1 MALVAHVAL
10 VSESAKVSRTALDRA
25 AAAIAKQ
32 VTRDLGPLWSVRATV
47 SGFASVAEVPVG
59 YWPVIVQDDVGAGA
73 LGYHLDR
80 NGQPYALVR
89 SGRGWELTAS
99 HETLEM
105 LADPFG
111 SRTVAGPSV
120 KPGQGRVQYLVEVCD
135 PCEAETYAY
144 TVNGVTVSDF
154 YTPHFFD
161 PKANVATR
169 YSFTGA
175 IKAPRTI
182 LRGGYMSWLEPKSG
196 HLWQQLWLG
205 ARKEFRD
212 LGPADAPLR
221 GQVDADTKALAIRA
235 AATRARATRRS
246 RRS

>member
-1 MALVAHVAL
+1 MALVSHIAL
-10 VSESAKVSRTALDRA
+10 VSDSSRVSPTALAQA

-32 VTRDLGPLWSVRATV
+32 VARDFGPIWGVNATV
-47 SGFASVAEVPVG
+47 SAFPSVAEAPVG
-59 YWPVIVQDDVGAGA
+59 YWRVIVTDQVAAGA
-73 LGYHLDR
+73 LGYHQDA
-80 NGQPYALVR
+80 NGQPYAIVK
-89 SGRGWELTAS
+89 SGTG

-111 SRTVAGPSV
+111 NRTVAGQSV
-120 KPGQGRVQYLVEVCD
+120 KRGQGRVEYLVEVCD
-135 PCEAETYAY
+135 PCEASAYAY
-144 TVNGVTVSDF
+144 TVNGIAVSDF

-161 PKANVATR
+161 PQANTATR

-175 IKAPRTI
+175 VKAPRTI
-182 LRGGYMSWLEPKSG
+182 LRGGYMSWLEPRSG

-221 GQVDADTKALAIRA
+221 AQADR
-235 AATRARATRRS
+235 ATRADAVRALATRRT